1 MGQEK
6 LNAQTI
12 EFELQWL
19 QEVIKYR
26 FSVYFHETDKQDSI
40 VQINPPVL
48 DSDSSIYA
56 DFVKSNN
63 LDQSSRLALILAL
76 APHVRP
82 QCLDSFFVK
91 NSDFDRGFTEFGGLK
106 GHSHGGF
113 IPTGETYIF
122 LYAGMNISLR
132 LEAQKVFD
140 INHPFNKHK
149 VLSIGESKDYE
160 PYLSGSLNL
169 NSDFIDV
176 FTIGEAKKPTF
187 SSSFPASLVETDITW
202 DDLVLDNKSR
212 DAVNHM
218 LGWIQHNHVILND
231 WGMKSKIKPGYR
243 ALFHGPPGTGKTL
256 TASLMGKSTGKDVY
270 KIDISMI
277 SSKWIGETE
286 KNLAKIFDTAE
297 TKDWILF
304 FDEADSIFGKR
315 TSKGGSNE
323 KQSNQEISYL
333 LQRTEEY
340 PGIVIL
346 ASNLL
351 GNIDDAFIRR
361 FQSMIQFKIPTWT
374 ERLKLW
380 EKAFNSTI
388 SIESDIDIKEISKK
402 FEIAGGAIVNVL
414 KFCSIKAAQRNS
426 KVILKHELLEGIK
439 YELLKE
445 GKV

>member
-1 MGQEK
+1 MT
-6 LNAQTI
+6 N
-12 EFELQWL
+12 
-19 QEVIKYR
+19 
-26 FSVYFHETDKQDSI
+26 
-40 VQINPPVL
+40 
-48 DSDSSIYA
+48 
-56 DFVKSNN
+56 
-63 LDQSSRLALILAL
+63 
-76 APHVRP
+76 
-82 QCLDSFFVK
+82 
-91 NSDFDRGFTEFGGLK
+91 
-106 GHSHGGF
+106 
-113 IPTGETYIF
+113 
-122 LYAGMNISLR
+122 
-132 LEAQKVFD
+132 
-140 INHPFNKHK
+140 
-149 VLSIGESKDYE
+149 
-160 PYLSGSLNL
+160 
-169 NSDFIDV
+169 
-176 FTIGEAKKPTF
+176 
-187 SSSFPASLVETDITW
+187 
-202 DDLVLDNKSR
+202 
-212 DAVNHM
+212 
-218 LGWIQHNHVILND
+218 
-231 WGMKSKIKPGYR
+231 
-243 ALFHGPPGTGKTL
+243 TL

-361 FQSMIQFKIPTWT
+361 FQSMIHFKIPTWT

-388 SIESDIDIKEISKK
+388 SIESEIDLKEISKK
-402 FEIAGGAIVNVL
+402 FEVAGGAIVNVL
-414 KFCSIKAAQRNS
+414 KFCSIKAAQRKS

>member
-388 SIESDIDIKEISKK
+388 SIENDIDIKEISKK